1 MKNISI
7 SKMFIV
13 IVMAFIITFFTSFSV
28 NLNSINLPENASFSD
43 LLQILETSIVSSIKP
58 AISAILAS
66 ILGYFTNNQKE
77 IKE

>member
-13 IVMAFIITFFTSFSV
+13 IIMAFIITFFTSFSV
-28 NLNSINLPENASFSD
+28 NLNNSNLPENASFSD
-43 LLQILETSIVSSIKP
+43 LLQLLEKSIVSSIKP

>member
-1 MKNISI
+1 MKNISY
-7 SKMFIV
+7 SKMFVV
-13 IVMAFIITFFTSFSV
+13 IVMAFIITFFTSFSAT
-28 NLNSINLPENASFSD
+28 LNTINLPENASFKD
-43 LLQILETSIVSSIKP
+43 LLEILEVSIVSSIKP